1 MADPFAG
8 RRWGHRCESRRARNF
23 DCLRGRF
30 LCRRSSV
37 RAMRVRSLASRTA
50 SPLPGTLRRPVV
62 PSSRRPVV
70 LPSRRPAV
78 LPSRRP
84 AVLPS
89 CCPRRP
95 ASLLCRCAAVLPSRR
110 PRCAAALPSCCP
122 AVMPPQGP
130 CPPSFRPIARRPV
143 AASLPCRRLGAS
155 LPHRPVARRLLAPW
169 PVRFWPR
176 GLSPLRRLAV
186 LLPVRTGGCG
196 VYQLLEELDAR
207 QRCVGVM
214 RI

>member
-62 PSSRRPVV
+62 PSSRRP
-70 LPSRRPAV
+70 
-78 LPSRRP
+78 

-89 CCPRRP
+89 CRP
-95 ASLLCRCAAVLPSRR
+95 AALPSCRPTSLLCRCLAVPLFRCSAVLSSRR

-122 AVMPPQGP
+122 AVMPLQGP
-130 CPPSFRPIARRPV
+130 SPQCPS
-143 AASLPCRRLGAS
+143 PCRRLAALS
-155 LPHRPVARRLLAPW
+155 PVA
-169 PVRFWPR
+169 FWPR
-176 GLSPLRRLAV
+176 GPSPLHRLAV
-186 LLPVRTGGCG
+186 PLPARTGLRLC
-196 VYQLLEELDAR
+196 
-207 QRCVGVM
+207 
-214 RI
+214 ISF